1 MEQEGF
7 VSHAKLLPKDDVQD
21 VMWRIIVIGT
31 VKQVIG
37 CTINGTVII
46 IINLLLL
53 LLVGVCAGLET
64 WEIPAL

>member
-1 MEQEGF
+1 MEQEVF
-7 VSHAKLLPKDDVQD
+7 VTHAKLLPKDDVQA

-37 CTINGTVII
+37 CTINGAVII

-53 LLVGVCAGLET
+53 LLVGVCVGLET